1 VITAL
6 LWTIP
11 FLTIQTSTII
21 PIETIMVK
29 DPTRQIIQMQKGEIK
44 RKSSNDPIPHQP
56 ESEFEFELEAEM
68 VTQSHQNVAAN
79 DASSRS
85 TSSKHQESCYEEHCI
100 YLLPMLGW
108 FIFSS
113 ALSLYNKYVF
123 GKKYM
128 AFPCPLL
135 MTSLHFLVQFIVSY
149 GLSKAFPLTLG
160 GDQVDAMP
168 WNVYNYVGIPCG
180 FITSFD
186 VGLSNLSLVRITLTF
201 YTMVKSSS
209 PIFVVISAYIFG
221 IEKLTPIL
229 IITVIIISAGE
240 LLTVLGEVEFDLGG
254 FVLVLSAAILSGMRW
269 TVVQLQLQSLEPKLK
284 STIATMRILSPFMFG
299 SMIFL
304 SFAIER
310 PWTKFAMVASGDTL
324 DSDNSDSDVLFFK
337 GSMDVFKTLG
347 IGFGG
352 ALLALCMIIC
362 EFYLIMKSSAVIL
375 MIGGVVKELTTIIAG
390 VTILG
395 DEMNV
400 VNSLGVVVVFSGV
413 MTYKVSHY
421 LQKKEKVYDSVDMD
435 NDNNNVDS
443 AAIHAAYSLGSGRS
457 DGNGDFHDGPLNLDR
472 DFDENEPEVD
482 HNKGSRMNRRRQ
494 KKSKTDQQQPLVIVD
509 AEII

>member
-1 VITAL
+1 
-6 LWTIP
+6 
-11 FLTIQTSTII
+11 
-21 PIETIMVK
+21 
-29 DPTRQIIQMQKGEIK
+29 
-44 RKSSNDPIPHQP
+44 
-56 ESEFEFELEAEM
+56 
-68 VTQSHQNVAAN
+68 
-79 DASSRS
+79 
-85 TSSKHQESCYEEHCI
+85 
-100 YLLPMLGW
+100 
-108 FIFSS
+108 
-113 ALSLYNKYVF
+113 
-123 GKKYM
+123 
-128 AFPCPLL
+128 
-135 MTSLHFLVQFIVSY
+135 
-149 GLSKAFPLTLG
+149 
-160 GDQVDAMP
+160 
-168 WNVYNYVGIPCG
+168 
-180 FITSFD
+180 
-186 VGLSNLSLVRITLTF
+186 
-201 YTMVKSSS
+201 
-209 PIFVVISAYIFG
+209 
-221 IEKLTPIL
+221 
-229 IITVIIISAGE
+229 
-240 LLTVLGEVEFDLGG
+240 
-254 FVLVLSAAILSGMRW
+254 
-269 TVVQLQLQSLEPKLK
+269 
-284 STIATMRILSPFMFG
+284 
-299 SMIFL
+299 
-304 SFAIER
+304 
-310 PWTKFAMVASGDTL
+310 MVASGDTL

-435 NDNNNVDS
+435 NGNNNVDS

-472 DFDENEPEVD
+472 DFDDTEPEVD

-494 KKSKTDQQQPLVIVD
+494 KKSKSDQQQPLVIVD